1 MLTSPSLTQMVV
13 WENYRITAPPCE
25 AYYACQGLLKD
36 ITVQNCD
43 VSAVLPSCDVLE
55 WRFTFDFSLPCIMQH
70 ENSAHDSHDHG
81 HGQLVMVMII
91 VAILSQLQKESNQE
105 AVLQPKA
112 IHPPPLEC

>member
-1 MLTSPSLTQMVV
+1 
-13 WENYRITAPPCE
+13 
-25 AYYACQGLLKD
+25 
-36 ITVQNCD
+36 
-43 VSAVLPSCDVLE
+43 
-55 WRFTFDFSLPCIMQH
+55 MQH

-81 HGQLVMVMII
+81 HGQLVMVMIM